1 MNELFRMPVFGVLL
15 SLSAYLFGA
24 FLYRKTKFPLF
35 SPIVVATALIM
46 GFLAV
51 SGEPVADYLDSTRSI
66 QLFLGP
72 LIVSLAVPIVRQIDL
87 IKKYLL
93 PILVGSVVGAAT
105 SMLSV
110 MWLGPLFGLTPE
122 VIASIMPKSATT
134 PIAVEVVGLLGGI
147 PSIAVFAVVATA
159 ILAAAIF
166 PFLYK
171 AMGIK
176 DPLLIGLTLG
186 ANAHALGTAKAMEI
200 DKVAGAISGIALVI
214 SGIATAILALFL

>member
-1 MNELFRMPVFGVLL
+1 MADLFRMPVFGVLL
-15 SLSAYLFGA
+15 SLSVYLFGA

-46 GFLAV
+46 AFLWI
-51 SGEPVADYLDSTRSI
+51 SGEPVDDYMDSTRSI

-72 LIVSLAVPIVRQIDL
+72 LIVSLAVPIVRQIEL
-87 IKKYLL
+87 IKKYFL
-93 PILVGSVVGAAT
+93 PIMVGSVVGAAT

-110 MWLGPLFGLTPE
+110 KWLGPFFGLTPE
-122 VIASIMPKSATT
+122 VIASIMPKSSTT

-159 ILAAAIF
+159 IFAAAIF

-171 AMGIK
+171 ALKIT

-200 DKVAGAISGIALVI
+200 DKVAGAIAGIALVV
-214 SGIATAILALFL
+214 SGISTAILALFL